1 MFVKGL
7 QNDYYELWVAFLD
20 AIESGLMSA
29 IDVQIVDQK
38 LKIDVNHIDGLQ
50 DKKSEDIVH
59 PMMIKLK
66 KIFYGRSEETL
77 CYFMPDNEVKKFNET
92 VFGVINLDSKDGE
105 LYKAFRGS

>member
-1 MFVKGL
+1 
-7 QNDYYELWVAFLD
+7 
-20 AIESGLMSA
+20 
-29 IDVQIVDQK
+29 
-38 LKIDVNHIDGLQ
+38 
-50 DKKSEDIVH
+50 
-59 PMMIKLK
+59 MMIKLK